1 MSLEEANNDLAAL
14 AELPLLICPSLPL
27 MSMALTIAVR
37 VEQAVYD
44 CVYLALAVT
53 NQCQMVTADR
63 RFYNALT
70 FDVLF
75 AHLCW
80 VEDLP

>member
-1 MSLEEANNDLAAL
+1 
-14 AELPLLICPSLPL
+14 
-27 MSMALTIAVR
+27 MALTIAVR

-44 CVYLALAVT
+44 CVYLSLAVI
-53 NQCQMVTADR
+53 NKCQMVTADR

-70 FDVLF
+70 SDMLF